1 MYGPVLTGTKVT
13 LRPPEDADA
22 ARLVEW
28 FADVEVTRYLGR
40 RTVPALFQEEE
51 FLKRAGESKT
61 DVFWVIQAEG
71 RPIGASGIHEID
83 WVNAHGST
91 GTVIGDRSMWR
102 KGLGSESM
110 ALRTAYAFEHLNL
123 HKLTTQV
130 FMANEPSKRG
140 LMKAGYREIGIE
152 REHFFREGRWH
163 DHWLA
168 ELLRSDWEKL
178 RSR

>member
-1 MYGPVLTGTKVT
+1 MYGPVLKGTNVT

-22 ARLVEW
+22 ARFVEW
-28 FADVEVTRYLGR
+28 FADTEVTRYLGR
-40 RTVPALFQEEE
+40 LFVPALFQEEE
-51 FLKRAGESKT
+51 FLKRVGESKT
-61 DVFWVIQAEG
+61 DVFWMIEADG
-71 RPIGASGIHEID
+71 RAIGASGIHQID
-83 WVNAHGST
+83 RVNAHGTT
-91 GTVIGDRSMWR
+91 GTVIGDKSMWR

-110 ALRTAYAFEHLNL
+110 ALRTAYAFEQLNL
-123 HKLTTQV
+123 HKLMTQV
-130 FMANEPSKRG
+130 FMENEPSKRG
-140 LMKAGYREIGIE
+140 LVKVGYREIGME

>member
-22 ARLVEW
+22 ARFVEW

-40 RTVPALFQEEE
+40 RAVPALFQEEE
-51 FLKRAGESKT
+51 FLKRVGESKT
-61 DVFWVIQAEG
+61 DVFWMIEAEG
-71 RPIGASGIHEID
+71 RAIGASGIHQID
-83 WVNAHGST
+83 WVNAHAIT

-110 ALRTAYAFEHLNL
+110 ALRTAYAFEQLNL
-123 HKLTTQV
+123 HKLMTQV
-130 FMANEPSKRG
+130 FMENEPSKRG
-140 LMKAGYREIGIE
+140 LVKVGYREIGME